1 MQHRRN
7 KAQEL
12 SLVVEKRWSR
22 REFLQKT
29 AFVAGALPLFGSLGC
44 ANLGLSGTAKQKE
57 VLPSLPEPVSNAI
70 TDRLTV
76 PKGYDSQVLLAWGDP
91 IIEGAPPFAPGKQQV
106 ADQLGQFGTCVD
118 FIAYVP
124 LAEGPEG
131 SRHGL
136 LCCNHEF
143 SNGSMMFPGFAN
155 RAEARNGVDENQCGV
170 EMAALGHSI
179 VEIRKEGREW
189 KVVKG
194 PLNRRI
200 SLLETEIDFSGP
212 VAGHPRMQT
221 RDDPA
226 GTRVKGTLANCS
238 GGVTPWG
245 TVLICEE
252 NINYYFD
259 GILRGVRDQSR
270 ALWHHETCPVSL
282 FSVP

>member
-1 MQHRRN
+1 MQHRRK

-200 SLLETEIDFSGP
+200 SLWRPKSIFRGP
-212 VAGHPRMQT
+212 WRPPPDANPR
-221 RDDPA
+221 RSRGEPA
-226 GTRVKGTLANCS
+226 SKGR
-238 GGVTPWG
+238 WR
-245 TVLICEE
+245 I
-252 NINYYFD
+252 
-259 GILRGVRDQSR
+259 VR
-270 ALWHHETCPVSL
+270 EV
-282 FSVP
+282 